1 MPIKIILIL
10 GLIALTLLCF
20 GVLKSRLAT
29 RLFILAQLFI
39 GFILVL
45 FPELANRVAELVGV
59 GRGTDLMLYLLILAV
74 YAGALLALAKFRR
87 LEHQITEL
95 TRIIALYE
103 AEHKE

>member
-20 GVLKSRLAT
+20 TVLKSRLAT
-29 RLFILAQLFI
+29 RIFILAQLCV
-39 GFILVL
+39 GVVLVI
-45 FPELANRVAELVGV
+45 FPDITNWIADLVGV

-95 TRIIALYE
+95 TRKIALYE
-103 AEHKE
+103 AERKE